1 VNQRYTIVIERA
13 PNNYSAYVP
22 DVLGCI
28 TTGKTVEET
37 KRNMR
42 DALAG
47 HLALMRESGEPL
59 PPPRTRPEDVAD
71 LEPDDIVAI
80 VDVEVPGPVAV

>member
-1 VNQRYTIVIERA
+1 MNLRYTIVVERA

-22 DVLGCI
+22 DVPGCI
-28 TTGKTVEET
+28 TTGKTVEAT

-42 DALAG
+42 EALAG
-47 HLALMRESGEPL
+47 HLALIRESGELL
-59 PPPRTRPEDVAD
+59 PPPLTRPEDVAD

-80 VDVEVPGPVAV
+80 VEVEVPGPVAV